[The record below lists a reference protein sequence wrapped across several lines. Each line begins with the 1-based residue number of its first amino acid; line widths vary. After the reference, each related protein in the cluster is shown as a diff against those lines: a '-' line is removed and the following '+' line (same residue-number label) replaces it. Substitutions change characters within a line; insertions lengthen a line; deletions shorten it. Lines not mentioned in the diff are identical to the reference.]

1 MIKDMGI
8 QLIATVKITAT
19 PDLYKIVDI
28 LNKNLKY
35 DDLMFGL
42 AKDEEDPNLMVFSI
56 YRT

>member
-1 MIKDMGI
+1 MGI
-8 QLIATVKITAT
+8 ELIASIKINASA
-19 PDLYKIVDI
+19 DLYKIVDL

-42 AKDEEDPNLMVFSI
+42 AKDTEDPDQVVFSI

>member
-1 MIKDMGI
+1 MEIK
-8 QLIATVKITAT
+8 LISQIKIDASSE
-19 PDLYKIVDI
+19 LYKIVNV

-42 AKDEEDPNLMVFSI
+42 AKDEENEEKMVFTI

>member
-1 MIKDMGI
+1 MGI
-8 QLIATVKITAT
+8 ELITSIKINASA
-19 PDLYKIVDI
+19 DLYKIVDV

-42 AKDEEDPNLMVFSI
+42 AKDIEDPEQMVFSI

>member
-1 MIKDMGI
+1 MGI
-8 QLIATVKITAT
+8 ELIAKIQISYS

-28 LNKNLKY
+28 LNKTLKY

-42 AKDEEDPNLMVFSI
+42 AKDPQEPNLMVFSI

>member
-1 MIKDMGI
+1 MGI
-8 QLIATVKITAT
+8 ELIAKVQITKT

-28 LNKNLKY
+28 LNKSLKY

-42 AKDEEDPNLMVFSI
+42 AKDQENPDQMVFSI

>member
-1 MIKDMGI
+1 MGI
-8 QLIATVKITAT
+8 ELVAKVQITES

-28 LNKNLKY
+28 LNKSLKY

-42 AKDEEDPNLMVFSI
+42 AKDQQSDNQMIFSI

>member
-1 MIKDMGI
+1 MGI
-8 QLIATVKITAT
+8 QLIASVKVDAGD
-19 PDLYKIVDI
+19 DLYKIVDV

-42 AKDEEDPNLMVFSI
+42 AKDENDPNLMVFTI

>member
-1 MIKDMGI
+1 MGI
-8 QLIATVKITAT
+8 ELIASVKVTAT
-19 PDLYKIVDI
+19 SDLYKIVDL

-42 AKDEEDPNLMVFSI
+42 AKDEDDPNLMVFTI

>member
-1 MIKDMGI
+1 MGI
-8 QLIATVKITAT
+8 QLIATVKIKNS
-19 PDLYKIVDI
+19 PDLYKIVDL

-42 AKDEEDPNLMVFSI
+42 AKDDKDTDMMVFSI

>member
-1 MIKDMGI
+1 MGI

>member
-1 MIKDMGI
+1 MGI
-8 QLIATVKITAT
+8 ELIASIKISAT
-19 PDLYKIVDI
+19 SDLYKIVDL

-42 AKDEEDPNLMVFSI
+42 AKDEEDPNQMVFTI